1 MGGEPVRRL
10 RSRDLLRSVQVPRP
24 NGRRLLRHL
33 HPEECPDLFLP
44 GRCDQK
50 QDQGLGRSGPRA
62 GVNRE
67 HPPGF
72 FEVQDYLAVGK
83 TTYHARRRWLADAGI
98 IDPLRTGRGYEVF
111 LRSASDEVAAV
122 CAGPDRDR
130 ILPVIR
136 NPGSSFWFG
145 VTVMPGRSREA
156 ELTSP
161 VKRPMMGR
169 GNTDSTAY
177 TCGPFHLILRVLVR
191 ITRKIAK
198 GCGAFMGQSERL
210 DA

>member
-1 MGGEPVRRL
+1 M
-10 RSRDLLRSVQVPRP
+10 
-24 NGRRLLRHL
+24 
-33 HPEECPDLFLP
+33 
-44 GRCDQK
+44 
-50 QDQGLGRSGPRA
+50 
-62 GVNRE
+62 
-67 HPPGF
+67 
-72 FEVQDYLAVGK
+72 QDYLAVGK
-83 TTYHARRRWLADAGI
+83 TTYHARLRRLADAGI
-98 IDPLRTGRGYEVF
+98 IDLLHTGKGYEVF

-161 VKRPMMGR
+161 VKRPMIGPVMGR

-210 DA
+210 YA